1 MEIIVQKYGGTS
13 VGSIDKIK
21 KIALNIKKLKNKK
34 TAPVVIVS
42 AMAGE
47 TNKLIKLVNSISSLP
62 NEREYDQIISTG
74 EKVSSSLLVMALNE
88 INVKAL
94 SLDASKANILTDN
107 IHSKASIV
115 SIGTKEIKKYLSKG
129 FVVVIP
135 GFQGI
140 NSNNDITTLGRG
152 GSDLSAVAIAGAL
165 KAERCE
171 LLKDDVDGIYTTD
184 PKLYKKAKKINYI
197 SYQEMLEMSSLGSK
211 VLQSK
216 AVEMANQLNTK
227 IHVKSTFDNKK
238 KGTIVMSEKKI
249 PLREKKVVSGITH
262 DLRQA
267 KISIIGIKDTPGI
280 ASKIFK
286 PISESGIIVDM
297 IVQNISTEG
306 ETDLTFTIPKEDLN
320 KTFKILRENS
330 SKLSYY
336 KLIKDE
342 KIALISIVGA
352 GMKTHTGIATRMFT
366 SLAKSKINISMIS
379 TSEIK
384 ISCVINKNSC
394 KKAISSLHKEFGL
407 G

>member
-13 VGSIDKIK
+13 VGSIAKIK

-306 ETDLTFTIPKEDLN
+306 ETDLTFTISKEDLN
-320 KTFKILRENS
+320 KTFKILRENK